1 MIFINPLLG
10 CPTPDLGMARDII
23 PNSDITASSE
33 NNSDSSPYYARL
45 SNSKAWLPDPND
57 NDPWIKVN
65 LQFSRNIT
73 AIATQGFS
81 GSYVNRYYVSYSSD
95 GNKWQNYTEQG
106 KVKVPAE

>member
-1 MIFINPLLG
+1 MIFINASLG

-23 PNSDITASSE
+23 PNSDITASSV

-45 SNSKAWLPDPND
+45 SNSKAWLPNPND

-73 AIATQGFS
+73 AITTQGFS
-81 GSYVNRYYVSYSSD
+81 GSYVNGYYVSYSSD
-95 GNKWQNYTEQG
+95 GNKWKNYTEQG